1 MPTTCAAREASFGVR
16 GPSPHPTSSARSHG
30 TGMRS
35 SSRRWNWRLW
45 FQGTRAL
52 GARSDAE
59 LIDVFEEVLRIV
71 VDAVRAGAL
80 ELFAAIASRQHAD
93 AQSVGT
99 LGGELIPDAVPDD
112 EAVGDRP
119 AERPG
124 RGAVEIRLGFG
135 LSPLVPA

>member
-16 GPSPHPTSSARSHG
+16 GTSPHPTSSARSHG

-35 SSRRWNWRLW
+35 SSQRWNWRLW

-59 LIDVFEEVLRIV
+59 LIDVFEEVLRIG

-80 ELFAAIASRQHAD
+80 EPFAPIASRQHPPPQPLD
-93 AQSVGT
+93 T
-99 LGGELIPDAVPDD
+99 PPPPPLP
-112 EAVGDRP
+112 P
-119 AERPG
+119 AAP
-124 RGAVEIRLGFG
+124 
-135 LSPLVPA
+135 PHTPAATPPP